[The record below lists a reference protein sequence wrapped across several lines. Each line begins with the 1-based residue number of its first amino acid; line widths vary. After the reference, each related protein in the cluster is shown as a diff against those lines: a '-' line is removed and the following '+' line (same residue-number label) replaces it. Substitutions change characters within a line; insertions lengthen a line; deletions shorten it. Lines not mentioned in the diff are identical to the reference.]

1 MDNHHQ
7 QRVNEA
13 ARQFTDALMTAN
25 KETADRTVEA
35 QQLGAQMTEHFFN
48 AVINNLR
55 TQAEGTRQVAQHLT
69 NRQQRAQEATRQLTR
84 ASVDTYK
91 DFLDSV
97 FFFYQGVA

>member
-1 MDNHHQ
+1 
-7 QRVNEA
+7 VNEA

-55 TQAEGTRQVAQHLT
+55 TQAEGTR
-69 NRQQRAQEATRQLTR
+69 
-84 ASVDTYK
+84 
-91 DFLDSV
+91 
-97 FFFYQGVA
+97 